1 MISVAHDHNPAR
13 KLWMLVDRD
22 LKDISD
28 TDTIV
33 RWRNSLRLF
42 LCAQSPPARHG
53 GNQEYCAEPNPKG
66 LRFKHRQFFIKLM
79 AMIHRRERKSLDFC
93 RRAAYERNIAA
104 RSRTRNRRSS
114 TSH

>member
-33 RWRNSLRLF
+33 RWRNWLRLF
-42 LCAQSPPARHG
+42 LCAQSPPAKHG

-66 LRFKHRQFFIKLM
+66 LRFKHQNFFPTLMDHDTPARTGIPRFLSCAFGTHGIARQYSP
-79 AMIHRRERKSLDFC
+79 RS
-93 RRAAYERNIAA
+93 IAPTPA
-104 RSRTRNRRSS
+104 
-114 TSH
+114 